1 MYKQKRYNPK
11 GEVNMP
17 FYENVFI
24 AGQDL
29 TPAKVGEL
37 TQKYVAVI
45 EAKGG
50 KVTKREDWGLRNLA
64 YKIKKNRKGYYTL
77 MNIDAPAEAIVEM
90 ERLMRLDENLLR
102 YLTIKVD
109 TLEEGPSAMLE
120 TKSRKAKVEDK
131 YEIDIAEGE

>member
-1 MYKQKRYNPK
+1 
-11 GEVNMP
+11 MP

-37 TQKYVAVI
+37 TQKYIAVI

-77 MNIDAPAEAIVEM
+77 MNIDAPAEAVVEM

-109 TLEEGPSAMLE
+109 ALEEGPSAMLE
-120 TKSRKAKVEDK
+120 TKSRRAKAEDK
-131 YEIDIAEGE
+131 YEIEIAEGE

>member
-1 MYKQKRYNPK
+1 
-11 GEVNMP
+11 MP

-77 MNIDAPAEAIVEM
+77 MNIDAPAEAVVEM

-102 YLTIKVD
+102 YLTVKVKA
-109 TLEEGPSAMLE
+109 LEEGPSAMLE
-120 TKSRKAKVEDK
+120 TKSKRNKVEDK

>member
-1 MYKQKRYNPK
+1 
-11 GEVNMP
+11 MP
-17 FYENVFI
+17 FYENVFV
-24 AGQDL
+24 ARQDL
-29 TPAKVGEL
+29 TPAKVTEL
-37 TQKYVAVI
+37 TNKFVAAI

-77 MNIDAPAEAIVEM
+77 MNIDAPAEAVVEM

-109 TLEEGPSAMLE
+109 ALEEGPSAMLE
-120 TKSRKAKVEDK
+120 TKSRRAKAEDK
-131 YEIDIAEGE
+131 YEIEIAEGE

>member
-1 MYKQKRYNPK
+1 
-11 GEVNMP
+11 MP

-29 TPAKVGEL
+29 TPTKVAEL
-37 TQKYVAVI
+37 TQKYVTVV

-109 TLEEGPSAMLE
+109 ALEEGPSAMLE
-120 TKSRKAKVEDK
+120 TKPRRAKAEDK